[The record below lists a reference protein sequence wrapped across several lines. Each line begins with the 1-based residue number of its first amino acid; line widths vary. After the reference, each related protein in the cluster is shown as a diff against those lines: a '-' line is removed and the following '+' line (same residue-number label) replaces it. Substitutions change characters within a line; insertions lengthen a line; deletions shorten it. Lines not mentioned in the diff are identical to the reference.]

1 LRKLEHRSGNQG
13 NDEAIKDLVNKLVA
27 TPTPDAAA
35 KTFQHGV
42 GTWEV
47 FCAPHITGL
56 SKALGT
62 SFQPIRYTLKG
73 GNALVSNVRYSSSL
87 FKEGWLS
94 ASGTLEASGTNTL
107 QIHFDKFWVD
117 FGSGL
122 RTELQEGEGK
132 PWDRLVMQLGKLGFI
147 SAFSYF
153 PVDYMDNSLAVFRFD
168 PLKSFIA
175 VRKV

>member
-1 LRKLEHRSGNQG
+1 VGVKSSGGRPTTTLGQW
-13 NDEAIKDLVNKLVA
+13 ANKIRL
-27 TPTPDAAA
+27 
-35 KTFQHGV
+35 Q
-42 GTWEV
+42 V

-122 RTELQEGEGK
+122 RTELQEGDLPCLPGH
-132 PWDRLVMQLGKLGFI
+132 VQ
-147 SAFSYF
+147 
-153 PVDYMDNSLAVFRFD
+153 
-168 PLKSFIA
+168 
-175 VRKV
+175 